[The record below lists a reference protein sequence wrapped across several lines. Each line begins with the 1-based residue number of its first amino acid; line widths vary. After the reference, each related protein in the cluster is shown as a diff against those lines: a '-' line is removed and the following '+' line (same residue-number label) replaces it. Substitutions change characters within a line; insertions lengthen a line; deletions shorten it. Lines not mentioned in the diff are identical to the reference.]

1 MKTHILAVCSAV
13 AISGISLGA
22 QQPPPQPQPLP
33 QTPPTE
39 QTPPAQPSPRTQE
52 PTTAPRPQDPTTT
65 PPATRQSAPMSDM
78 ARTATTVTG
87 CLKSWDS
94 RTMAPA
100 TGSGTGAGSAASAVA
115 SKPATPGASAQFV
128 LSNVER
134 SGAAARGGASSFL
147 LKTSDSSVSFSQHL
161 NHKVEV
167 TGTLSDAASGA
178 SSSSTTSP
186 TASSSST
193 PSSANTAGN
202 DRDASASGRVS
213 ADDMKLPTLNVTAL
227 KMVSPTCGTGSN

>member
-1 MKTHILAVCSAV
+1 MKKQILAVCSVV
-13 AISGISLGA
+13 ALSGVGLAA
-22 QQPPPQPQPLP
+22 QQPQPQP

-39 QTPPAQPSPRTQE
+39 QTPPSQPAQ
-52 PTTAPRPQDPTTT
+52 RPPDPAT
-65 PPATRQSAPMSDM
+65 PATRSTSPMSDM
-78 ARTATTVTG
+78 AKTATTVTG
-87 CLKSWDS
+87 CLKTWDS

-100 TGSGTGAGSAASAVA
+100 TGAGSGAGSAASAVA
-115 SKPATPGASAQFV
+115 AAPSSTGASTQYV
-128 LSNVER
+128 LSNIDR
-134 SGAAARGGASSFL
+134 TGAASRSGASSFL

-167 TGTLSDAASGA
+167 TGTLSDSGR
-178 SSSSTTSP
+178 SMGGGDKP
-186 TASSSST
+186 TADKPST
-193 PSSANTAGN
+193 

>member
-1 MKTHILAVCSAV
+1 MKKHILAVCSVV

-39 QTPPAQPSPRTQE
+39 QTPPAQPT
-52 PTTAPRPQDPTTT
+52 PRPTDPATQPTE
-65 PPATRQSAPMSDM
+65 PSSRPADPATRQSSPMSDM

-87 CLKSWDS
+87 CLKTWDS

-100 TGSGTGAGSAASAVA
+100 TGSGSGAGSASSAVA
-115 SKPATPGASAQFV
+115 TKPATPGASAQFV
-128 LSNVER
+128 LSNIER
-134 SGAAARGGASSFL
+134 SGAAARSGASSYL

-167 TGTLSDAASGA
+167 TGTLSDAAGGVTPSR
-178 SSSSTTSP
+178 
-186 TASSSST
+186 ST
-193 PSSANTAGN
+193 PSTSPSSGAAPGA
-202 DRDASASGRVS
+202 DRDAPASGRVS

>member
-1 MKTHILAVCSAV
+1 MKKHFLAVCSAV
-13 AISGISLGA
+13 AISGVSLGA

-33 QTPPTE
+33 QSPPTE
-39 QTPPAQPSPRTQE
+39 QTPPAQPAPRTPE
-52 PTTAPRPQDPTTT
+52 PA
-65 PPATRQSAPMSDM
+65 ARQSAPMSDM

-87 CLKSWDS
+87 CLKTWDS

-100 TGSGTGAGSAASAVA
+100 TGSGSGAGSAASGVA
-115 SKPATPGASAQFV
+115 TKPATPGASAQYV
-128 LSNVER
+128 LTNIER
-134 SGAAARGGASSFL
+134 SGAAARSGASSYL

-167 TGTLSDAASGA
+167 TGTLSDAAS
-178 SSSSTTSP
+178 STP
-186 TASSSST
+186 SSST
-193 PSSANTAGN
+193 PPAGATPSA

-227 KMVSPTCGTGSN
+227 KMISPTCGTGSN

>member
-1 MKTHILAVCSAV
+1 MKKQILVVCSAV
-13 AISGISLGA
+13 AISGVSLGA

-39 QTPPAQPSPRTQE
+39 QTPPAQPAPRTQE
-52 PTTAPRPQDPTTT
+52 
-65 PPATRQSAPMSDM
+65 PATRQSAPMSDM
-78 ARTATTVTG
+78 ARSATTVTG
-87 CLKSWDS
+87 CLKTWDS

-100 TGSGTGAGSAASAVA
+100 TGSGSGAGSAASGVA
-115 SKPATPGASAQFV
+115 TKPATPGASAQYV
-128 LSNVER
+128 LSNIER
-134 SGAAARGGASSFL
+134 SGAAARSGASSFL

-167 TGTLSDAASGA
+167 TGTLSDAAGVA
-178 SSSSTTSP
+178 P
-186 TASSSST
+186 ST
-193 PSSANTAGN
+193 PPTGATPST

>member
-1 MKTHILAVCSAV
+1 MKKHMLALCSAV
-13 AISGISLGA
+13 AISGVSLGA
-22 QQPPPQPQPLP
+22 QQPPPQQQPLP

-39 QTPPAQPSPRTQE
+39 QTPPAQPAPRTPE
-52 PTTAPRPQDPTTT
+52 
-65 PPATRQSAPMSDM
+65 PATRAASPVADM

-100 TGSGTGAGSAASAVA
+100 TGSGSGAGSAASAVA
-115 SKPATPGASAQFV
+115 TKPATPGASAQFV
-128 LSNVER
+128 LSNIER
-134 SGAAARGGASSFL
+134 SGAAARSGASSFL
-147 LKTSDSSVSFSQHL
+147 LKTSDSNVSFSQHL

-167 TGTLSDAASGA
+167 TGTLSDAAA
-178 SSSSTTSP
+178 TPPSSTAPSP
-186 TASSSST
+186 AS
-193 PSSANTAGN
+193 A

>member
-1 MKTHILAVCSAV
+1 MKKQILVVCSAV
-13 AISGISLGA
+13 AISGVSLGA

-39 QTPPAQPSPRTQE
+39 QTPPAQPAPRTQE
-52 PTTAPRPQDPTTT
+52 
-65 PPATRQSAPMSDM
+65 PATRQSAPMSDM

-87 CLKSWDS
+87 CLKTWDS

-100 TGSGTGAGSAASAVA
+100 TGSGSGAGSAASGVA
-115 SKPATPGASAQFV
+115 TKPATPGASAQFV
-128 LSNVER
+128 LSNIER

-161 NHKVEV
+161 NHKVEL
-167 TGTLSDAASGA
+167 TGTLSDAAGVA
-178 SSSSTTSP
+178 P
-186 TASSSST
+186 ST
-193 PSSANTAGN
+193 PPTGATPST